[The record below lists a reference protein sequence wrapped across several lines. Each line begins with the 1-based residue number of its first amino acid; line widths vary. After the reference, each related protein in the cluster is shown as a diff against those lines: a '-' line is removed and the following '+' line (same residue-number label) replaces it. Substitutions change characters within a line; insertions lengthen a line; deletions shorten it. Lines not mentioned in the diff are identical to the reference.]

1 MTPQEQDMIGG
12 LIDRI
17 QKTQLAEKDT
27 DAEQMLQQGLGR
39 NPDALYILAQTV
51 LVQKYALEQA
61 QTQLSQA
68 KAQIEQMQQHPEP
81 KHATSFLGSLLG
93 RNEEPAPPPPPPPQ
107 QAYLQGGGPAYPP
120 YAPVGGGYG
129 AAPQYG
135 APVQYG
141 AAPQYGAPSQYGA
154 PQGMGGG
161 GFMRGALQ
169 TAAGVAAG
177 ALAFQGVESL
187 MHGFGHEA
195 GYGGSQGLGGF
206 DGGQRPTEE
215 IVNNYYGD
223 DRGGGGGHDVSAD
236 ERSLGQQE
244 DRDFGSRGGSDTSS
258 NDRDSLYGSDDTGAG
273 DDASF
278 DDSDSSSDDASF
290 DDSGNSCDDGS
301 GGGDDSNFA

>member
-27 DAEQMLQQGLGR
+27 DAEQMLRQGLGR

-61 QTQLSQA
+61 QAQLTQA
-68 KAQIEQMQQHPEP
+68 KAQIEQMQQRPEP

-93 RNEEPAPPPPPPPQ
+93 RNDEPSAPPPPPPPQ
-107 QAYLQGGGPAYPP
+107 AYPQQTYPP

-129 AAPQYG
+129 AAPVQYG
-135 APVQYG
+135 AP
-141 AAPQYGAPSQYGA
+141 PQYGA

-177 ALAFQGVESL
+177 ALAFEGVESL

-195 GYGGSQGLGGF
+195 GYGGGQGLGGF

-215 IVNNYYGD
+215 VVNNYYGD
-223 DRGGGGGHDVSAD
+223 DRGGRDVSAD
-236 ERSLGQQE
+236 EKSLGQQE
-244 DRDFGSRGGSDTSS
+244 DRDFGSHGASDTSS
-258 NDRDSLYGSDDTGAG
+258 NDRDSLYGSDDSGSG

-278 DDSDSSSDDASF
+278 DSDSSSDDASF
-290 DDSGNSCDDGS
+290 DDGGDLGDDGS
-301 GGGDDSNFA
+301 GGGDDSSFA

>member
-1 MTPQEQDMIGG
+1 MIGG

-61 QTQLSQA
+61 QAQLTQA
-68 KAQIEQMQQHPEP
+68 KAQIEQMQQPAEP
-81 KHATSFLGSLLG
+81 KHATSFLGSFLG
-93 RNEEPAPPPPPPPQ
+93 RHDEPTPPPPPPQ
-107 QAYLQGGGPAYPP
+107 PAYPQQGAPAYPP

-129 AAPQYG
+129 ATPQYG

-141 AAPQYGAPSQYGA
+141 APPQYGA

-177 ALAFQGVESL
+177 ALAFEGVESL

-195 GYGGSQGLGGF
+195 GYGGGQGLGGF

-223 DRGGGGGHDVSAD
+223 DRGGREVSAD

-244 DRDFGSRGGSDTSS
+244 DRDLGSRGASDTSS
-258 NDRDSLYGSDDTGAG
+258 NDRDSLSGADGSDSA

-278 DDSDSSSDDASF
+278 DSDTSSDDSSF
-290 DDSGNSCDDGS
+290 DDGSDFGDDGA
-301 GGGDDSNFA
+301 GGGDDSSFS